1 MIDNELREK
10 FVLHTER
17 FLSEV
22 AAQKLMEHDTDL
34 ESRVDDLESQSQDHE
49 DRIDMLD
56 GFSQDLQEHEDRID
70 ALETKLELLDDL
82 SKLVDR
88 KIQTLIQQGRIKLY
102 LAQAA
107 PIE

>member
-1 MIDNELREK
+1 MNDLVKEE
-10 FVLHTER
+10 FVHYTER
-17 FLSEV
+17 FLNEI
-22 AAQKLMEHDTDL
+22 AAQALMEHDTNL

-107 PIE
+107 PNE